1 MKNVFRII
9 RNDAR
14 HITRSAVAMVI
25 IMGLCIV
32 PCLYAWFNIF
42 SNWDPYGESATSRI
56 RVAYYS
62 MDTGTSLLGIS
73 LNVGETITDTLK
85 SNNQIGWVF
94 AESKREALGRVY
106 SGDCYAALIVPEDF
120 SKDLISFMTLKFE
133 HPELEYYENGK
144 KNAIAP
150 KITGQAKNSVQNQV
164 NAAFL
169 STIVSS
175 VAEVV
180 ETLDANGVNIPE
192 TLKNVS
198 DKLEE
203 LSVKLDAAKTTLD
216 SLANLTGASRN
227 LLYASGT
234 LVGDMSLAIGYT
246 EELADTMQYN
256 MLVNGATLRQN
267 IASVADALVETNTN
281 LGGFAEDLNRMLNE
295 DGALDTLT
303 KEAIQSRKEAAQQLQ
318 ANTEEMARIS
328 RERGLNGLAA
338 QLDLA
343 SQGFADIAQR
353 MENMQQ
359 EDPANPDSWSAQREE
374 LQAVLTDV
382 TGVKSAL
389 SGAAAEAAD
398 ALGLEIED
406 VLNQASLS
414 AGNLAEVL
422 GTVQGVTANIAN
434 ELYALSGTM
443 GNLESHAYQAKA
455 NIASAQV
462 KLKELAAFLD
472 ALAESEFLQEALEML
487 EEGPDVLSEKIAS
500 PIRVSDEILYP
511 ADNYGSQMAPFYTVL
526 AQWVG
531 ALFCAVLLKTRL
543 RRKDRPKR
551 LSMPQHFFG
560 RYALFLFVGITQA
573 VITAAGD
580 LWYIGIYCE
589 HPGLFLLAAVATGIC
604 FTMIN
609 YTLAFSLGAA
619 GLAASVIIMVLQ
631 VGGSGGTY
639 PVEVLPDIFRKL
651 YPFMPF
657 KFAMNAMR
665 EAISGLY
672 RDEFLYNICCLGV
685 IVLGCIVF
693 ALLAYVPGKW
703 LNGLLEKAKKKTG
716 IMI

>member
-1 MKNVFRII
+1 MKNVFRIM

-14 HITRSAVAMVI
+14 RITRSAVAMVVV
-25 IMGLCIV
+25 MGLCIV

-56 RVAYYS
+56 RVAFYS
-62 MDTGTSLLGIS
+62 MDRGTNLLGIS

-85 SNNQIGWVF
+85 SNKQLGWVF
-94 AESKREALGRVY
+94 AESKREALERVY

-120 SKDLISFMTLKFE
+120 SKDLISFISLKFE

-150 KITGQAKNSVQNQV
+150 KITGQAKNAVQNQV

-180 ETLDANGVNIPE
+180 EVLDANGVNIPE
-192 TLKNVS
+192 TLKNLSDKLREVS
-198 DKLEE
+198 DKLET
-203 LSVKLDAAKTTLD
+203 ANTTLD

-234 LVGDMSLAIGYT
+234 LVGDMSLAVGYT
-246 EELADTMQYN
+246 QELADTMQRN
-256 MLVNGATLRQN
+256 MIVNGATLRQN
-267 IASVADALVETNTN
+267 IASVAEALTLTNAN
-281 LGGFAEDLNRMLNE
+281 LGGFTEELNRLLN
-295 DGALDTLT
+295 DNGALDVFAR
-303 KEAIQSRKEAAQQLQ
+303 EAIQSRKEAAQQMQ
-318 ANTEEMARIS
+318 ANTEEIARIS
-328 RERGLNGLAA
+328 RQRGLNGLAS
-338 QLDLA
+338 QMELA
-343 SQGFADIAQR
+343 SQGFGSIARR
-353 MENMQQ
+353 MENLQQ
-359 EDPANPDSWSAQREE
+359 TDASDPESWAAQKEE
-374 LQAVLTDV
+374 LQAVLTDLS
-382 TGVKSAL
+382 GVKGAL
-389 SGAAAEAAD
+389 GEAAAQAAEA
-398 ALGLEIED
+398 LGMDLQD
-406 VLNQASLS
+406 VLSQASLS

-422 GTVQGVTANIAN
+422 GRVQGVMANIAN
-434 ELYALSGTM
+434 ELYALGGTM
-443 GNLESHAYQAKA
+443 GNLEGHAYQAKE
-455 NIASAQV
+455 NIKHAQA
-462 KLKELAAFLD
+462 KLRDLARFLD

-487 EEGPDVLSEKIAS
+487 DEGPDVLSERIAS

-543 RRKDRPKR
+543 RPEDRPRR
-551 LSMPQHFFG
+551 LIMPQHFFG
-560 RYALFLFVGITQA
+560 RYGLFFFVGVTQA
-573 VITAAGD
+573 LITAAGD

-589 HPGLFLLAAVATGIC
+589 HPGLFLLAAVVTGIC

-609 YTLAFSLGAA
+609 YALAFCLGAA

-631 VGGSGGTY
+631 VGGAGGTY
-639 PVEVLPDIFRKL
+639 PVEVLPEVFRRL
-651 YPFMPF
+651 YPVMPF

-672 RDEFLYNICCLGV
+672 RDDYLYNLCCLGL
-685 IVLGCIVF
+685 IVLI
-693 ALLAYVPGKW
+693 LLV
-703 LNGLLEKAKKKTG
+703 
-716 IMI
+716 

>member
-1 MKNVFRII
+1 MKNVFRIM

-14 HITRSAVAMVI
+14 RITRSAVAMVVV
-25 IMGLCIV
+25 MGLCIV

-56 RVAYYS
+56 RVAFYS
-62 MDTGTSLLGIS
+62 MDRGTNLLGIS

-85 SNNQIGWVF
+85 SNKQLGWVF
-94 AESKREALGRVY
+94 AESKREALERVY

-120 SKDLISFMTLKFE
+120 SKDLISFISLKFE

-150 KITGQAKNSVQNQV
+150 KITGQAKNAVQNQV

-180 ETLDANGVNIPE
+180 EVLDANGVNIPE
-192 TLKNVS
+192 TLKNLSDKLREVS
-198 DKLEE
+198 DKLET
-203 LSVKLDAAKTTLD
+203 ANTTLD

-234 LVGDMSLAIGYT
+234 LVGDMSLAVGYT
-246 EELADTMQYN
+246 QELADTMQRN
-256 MLVNGATLRQN
+256 MIVNGATLRQN
-267 IASVADALVETNTN
+267 IASVAEALTLTNAN
-281 LGGFAEDLNRMLNE
+281 LGGFTEELNRLLN
-295 DGALDTLT
+295 DNGALDVFAR
-303 KEAIQSRKEAAQQLQ
+303 EAIQSRKEAAQQMQ
-318 ANTEEMARIS
+318 ANTEEIARIS
-328 RERGLNGLAA
+328 RQRGLNGLAS
-338 QLDLA
+338 QMELA
-343 SQGFADIAQR
+343 SQGFGSIARR
-353 MENMQQ
+353 MENLQQ
-359 EDPANPDSWSAQREE
+359 TDASDPESWAAQKEE
-374 LQAVLTDV
+374 LQAVLTDLS
-382 TGVKSAL
+382 GVKGAL
-389 SGAAAEAAD
+389 GEAAAQAAEA
-398 ALGLEIED
+398 LGMDLQD
-406 VLNQASLS
+406 VLSQASLS

-422 GTVQGVTANIAN
+422 GRVQGVMANIAN
-434 ELYALSGTM
+434 ELYALGGTM
-443 GNLESHAYQAKA
+443 GNLEGHAYQAKE
-455 NIASAQV
+455 NIKHAQA
-462 KLKELAAFLD
+462 KLRDLARFLD

-487 EEGPDVLSEKIAS
+487 DEGPDVLSERIAS
-500 PIRVSDEILYP
+500 PIRVRDEILYP

-543 RRKDRPKR
+543 RPEDRPRR
-551 LSMPQHFFG
+551 LIMPQHFFG
-560 RYALFLFVGITQA
+560 RYGLFFFVGVTQA
-573 VITAAGD
+573 LITAAGD

-589 HPGLFLLAAVATGIC
+589 HPGLFLLAAVVTGIC

-609 YTLAFSLGAA
+609 YALAFCLGAA

-631 VGGSGGTY
+631 VGGAGGTY
-639 PVEVLPDIFRKL
+639 PVEVLPEVFRRL
-651 YPFMPF
+651 YPVMPF

-672 RDEFLYNICCLGV
+672 RDVYLYNLSCLGL
-685 IVLGCIVF
+685 IVLVFIVF
-693 ALLAYVPGKW
+693 ALVTYVPGKW
-703 LNGLLEKAKKKTG
+703 LNRLLEKAKKKTK

>member
-9 RNDAR
+9 RTDAR
-14 HITRSAVAMVI
+14 HVTRSAVAMVVI
-25 IMGLCIV
+25 IGLCIV

-56 RVAYYS
+56 RVAFYS
-62 MDTGTSLLGIS
+62 MDQGTDMLGIS

-94 AESKREALGRVY
+94 AESKREALSRVY
-106 SGDCYAALIVPEDF
+106 SGDCYAALVVPEDF
-120 SKDLISFMTLKFE
+120 SKDLVSFMTLKFE
-133 HPELEYYENGK
+133 NPELEYYENGK

-150 KITGQAKNSVQNQV
+150 KITGQAKNAVQNQV

-169 STIVSS
+169 TTIVTSI
-175 VAEVV
+175 AEVV
-180 ETLDANGVNIPE
+180 EALDANGVNIPE
-192 TLKNVS
+192 TLKNIS
-198 DKLEE
+198 DKMKE
-203 LSVKLDAAKTTLD
+203 LSVKLDAASTTLD
-216 SLANLTGASRN
+216 SLANLTGATRN

-234 LVGDMSLAIGYT
+234 LVGDMSLAVGYT
-246 EELADTMQYN
+246 QELADTMQYN
-256 MLVNGATLRQN
+256 MMVNGATLRDN
-267 IASVADALVETNTN
+267 IATLADALMTTNAN
-281 LGGFAEDLNRMLNE
+281 LGGFSEDLNRMLNE
-295 DGALDTLT
+295 DGALDTFT
-303 KEAIQSRKEAAQQLQ
+303 KEAIQSRKETAQQLQ
-318 ANTEEMARIS
+318 QNAEEMARIS
-328 RERGLNGLAA
+328 RERGLNGLAS
-338 QLDLA
+338 QMELA
-343 SQGFADIAQR
+343 AQGFGNIAQR

-359 EDPANPDSWSAQREE
+359 EDPANPDSWTARREE

-382 TGVKSAL
+382 SGVKSAL
-389 SGAAAEAAD
+389 SGAAAEVVE
-398 ALGLEIED
+398 ALGMDLEE

-414 AGNLAEVL
+414 AGNLADVL
-422 GTVQGVTANIAN
+422 ATVQGVTARLAN
-434 ELYALSGTM
+434 ELYSLGGTM
-443 GNLESHAYQAKA
+443 GSLESHAYQAKISIQNA
-455 NIASAQV
+455 RE
-462 KLKELAAFLD
+462 KLENLAEFLD
-472 ALAESEFLQEALEML
+472 ALAESEFLQEALDML
-487 EEGPDVLSEKIAS
+487 DEGPDVLSERIAS

-543 RRKDRPKR
+543 RAEDRPKR
-551 LSMPQHFFG
+551 LIMPEHFFG
-560 RYALFLFVGITQA
+560 RYALFFFVGVTQA
-573 VITAAGD
+573 VIAAAGD

-609 YTLAFSLGAA
+609 YALAFCLGAA

-639 PVEVLPDIFRKL
+639 PVEVLPPIFRKL
-651 YPFMPF
+651 YPIMPF

-672 RDEFLYNICCLGV
+672 RDDYLYNLSCLGL
-685 IVLGCIVF
+685 IVLVFIVF
-693 ALLAYVPGKW
+693 ALVTYVPGKW
-703 LNGLLEKAKKKTG
+703 LNRLLEKAKKKTK